1 MKKKVFA
8 AALVLTLAFSGS
20 AMADPALTQVSEVS
34 DVEWIDGTSLFKA
47 QDAEGYYMS
56 DISGNAV
63 SKSGYGYSFD
73 YENGYINAFTAQGEG
88 ANRMGLLTPT
98 GEEIIECKYG
108 DIRVPNENWAVAVV
122 LTPADA
128 NNYDYQALLAGEDDD
143 KYYLIETMDFYHLAD
158 GAATLAGSL
167 PRENCLDYNAQG
179 DYMTVEDRTTGKVTM
194 YDSSWNVA
202 ADDLSSV
209 YSEPE
214 GFSVTGYE
222 IFSDNG
228 QQGVKDADGNVLI
241 EPSYKYVYSI
251 EGDYV
256 RVSTGE
262 KEGLLD
268 LNGNVIV
275 PAEADELARS
285 YYAPASEGD
294 SSYVC
299 AGYAAAFVDG
309 KLAFYDLNGNRTV
322 EPTLAKD
329 LVEVNGASATYT
341 DLEGNKHILAADG
354 TDTVLD
360 DAHKDIRPMYN
371 GYGILYEFKDE
382 DYKKGVI
389 DWHGNEILPIG
400 QYDVELS
407 GDGRYLLDSVDYSS
421 SVLYSVDYGMGNPE
435 AEAA

>member
-1 MKKKVFA
+1 M
-8 AALVLTLAFSGS
+8 
-20 AMADPALTQVSEVS
+20 
-34 DVEWIDGTSLFKA
+34 
-47 QDAEGYYMS
+47 
-56 DISGNAV
+56 
-63 SKSGYGYSFD
+63 
-73 YENGYINAFTAQGEG
+73 
-88 ANRMGLLTPT
+88 
-98 GEEIIECKYG
+98 
-108 DIRVPNENWAVAVV
+108 
-122 LTPADA
+122 
-128 NNYDYQALLAGEDDD
+128 
-143 KYYLIETMDFYHLAD
+143 
-158 GAATLAGSL
+158 
-167 PRENCLDYNAQG
+167 
-179 DYMTVEDRTTGKVTM
+179 
-194 YDSSWNVA
+194 
-202 ADDLSSV
+202 
-209 YSEPE
+209 
-214 GFSVTGYE
+214 
-222 IFSDNG
+222 
-228 QQGVKDADGNVLI
+228 
-241 EPSYKYVYSI
+241 
-251 EGDYV
+251 
-256 RVSTGE
+256 
-262 KEGLLD
+262 
-268 LNGNVIV
+268 IV

-299 AGYAAAFVDG
+299 TGYAAAFVDG

-371 GYGILYEFKDE
+371 GYGILYEFEDE